1 MRRCIQIIGVGRI
14 EPNRSKAVLPTKTNT
29 PLPSGE
35 GYFMDLRIG
44 RTSIHEKGAPEF
56 SGAPFSCGRRGI
68 RTPGALQLNGFQD
81 RRDRPLR
88 HPSFRRTKVTW
99 IFHLAKSSRLFV
111 PTRPVRKAPPDMGS
125 HGIIP
130 RDNMTDKSGES
141 RCNSEKEIRRVIT
154 ILLHFTMVS
163 CLINFFYDFC

>member
-1 MRRCIQIIGVGRI
+1 MDFPFGQIFPAFYTGT
-14 EPNRSKAVLPTKTNT
+14 PRSK
-29 PLPSGE
+29 
-35 GYFMDLRIG
+35 
-44 RTSIHEKGAPEF
+44 GA
-56 SGAPFSCGRRGI
+56 A
-68 RTPGALQLNGFQD
+68 
-81 RRDRPLR
+81 R
-88 HPSFRRTKVTW
+88 H
-99 IFHLAKSSRLFV
+99 
-111 PTRPVRKAPPDMGS
+111 GS